1 MMTPDKIHLPSLDG
15 KFSSI
20 NLVNLIGHSTNS
32 EALGIYMKQLGIK
45 ARPKATEALS
55 FIKSKELFVSL
66 TFQDYLC
73 YLDDSLNPPVDEGPF
88 ILLDVTFHSS
98 QLWQLPYGIEFYA
111 NSQSTEGKLGGPVK
125 KAIKSSKKMVH
136 HYVKG
141 HLRVDV
147 FYEDDVATE
156 VRFSSLDKYD
166 KMHGLA

>member
-1 MMTPDKIHLPSLDG
+1 MLTPDKIHLPSLDG

-20 NLVNLIGHSTNS
+20 DLVNLIGHSTNS
-32 EALGIYMKQLGIK
+32 EALGMYMKQLGIK

-55 FIKSKELFVSL
+55 FIKSKELFVPL

-98 QLWQLPYGIEFYA
+98 KLWQLPYGIVFSA
-111 NSQSTEGKLGGPVK
+111 NSQFIEEKLGDPVK

-147 FYEDDVATE
+147 FYEADVATE